1 MIQNVGIRMS
11 LCIFRRVSV
20 WAGNTA
26 ILPVS
31 LNCARMI
38 STSNTLDGQR
48 KMVRRDKKRRQ
59 CVADWHDERLLM
71 KAVAKSKMLP
81 LVVREDAK
89 QALQKQPRDASI
101 TRVRMR
107 CYLTGRPRAVLG
119 RFRISRIKFRE
130 LAEAGQLAGITR
142 STW

>member
-1 MIQNVGIRMS
+1 MSSIGWSLARALSSRVGAGATSALATS
-11 LCIFRRVSV
+11 LS
-20 WAGNTA
+20 
-26 ILPVS
+26 
-31 LNCARMI
+31 CARMLSI
-38 STSNTLDGQR
+38 SNALESQ
-48 KMVRRDKKRRQ
+48 KMVRRDKKRRK
-59 CVADWHDERLLM
+59 CVADWHDERMLM
-71 KAVAKSKMLP
+71 KAVAKTKLLP

-119 RFRISRIKFRE
+119 DFRLSRIKFRE
-130 LAEAGQLAGITR
+130 LAESGRLAGITR

>member
-1 MIQNVGIRMS
+1 MS
-11 LCIFRRVSV
+11 SSRWSWLCALSRRVG
-20 WAGNTA
+20 AGTTIA
-26 ILPVS
+26 LATP
-31 LNCARMI
+31 LNCARMFSI
-38 STSNTLDGQR
+38 STTLENR
-48 KMVRRDKKRRQ
+48 KMIRRDKKRRQ

-71 KAVAKSKMLP
+71 KAVAKSKLLP

-119 RFRISRIKFRE
+119 QFRLSRIKFRE
-130 LAEAGQLAGITR
+130 LAEGGQLAGISR

>member
-1 MIQNVGIRMS
+1 MS
-11 LCIFRRVSV
+11 ALGWICALSRRVS
-20 WAGNTA
+20 AGTGNAGILA
-26 ILPVS
+26 IS
-31 LNCARMI
+31 LNCARVI
-38 STSNTLDGQR
+38 STSTTLDNR

-71 KAVAKSKMLP
+71 KAVAKSKLLP
-81 LVVREDAK
+81 LGVREDAK

-119 RFRISRIKFRE
+119 QFRISRIKFRE
-130 LAEAGQLAGITR
+130 LAEAGRLAGITR

>member
-1 MIQNVGIRMS
+1 MLSI
-11 LCIFRRVSV
+11 
-20 WAGNTA
+20 
-26 ILPVS
+26 
-31 LNCARMI
+31 
-38 STSNTLDGQR
+38 SNTLENQ

-71 KAVAKSKMLP
+71 KAVAKTKLLP

-89 QALQKQPRDASI
+89 QALQKQPRDAGI

-119 RFRISRIKFRE
+119 DFRLSRIKFRE
-130 LAEAGQLAGITR
+130 LAESGRLAGITR